1 MFPGCEPSSF
11 FLRLMQ
17 TPSCGAC
24 MLGMQQRNSHGLLKS
39 YGERGTAWPLSQG
52 ENASTLAL
60 TGFYWLSNS
69 IHQRRFSFSMHKF
82 ALDDYFLQVTKE
94 RMILIMSC
102 RLTRKKCCK
111 CKGMIRLI
119 GLVTLQSLGEL
130 AQTSGTQGWWSFSKR
145 KSQSSL
151 DIMQVWFPTG
161 EPICG
166 FGILHDTT
174 HLWAFS

>member
-69 IHQRRFSFSMHKF
+69 IHQRMFSFIMLRF
-82 ALDDYFLQVTKE
+82 ALGDYFFTDNKGKDVTDYLLQISKE
-94 RMILIMSC
+94 KMLQMQGNDKSDWS
-102 RLTRKKCCK
+102 
-111 CKGMIRLI
+111 GY
-119 GLVTLQSLGEL
+119 TLSLGEL
-130 AQTSGTQGWWSFSKR
+130 AQTSGSYFK
-145 KSQSSL
+145 
-151 DIMQVWFPTG
+151 DMQ
-161 EPICG
+161 
-166 FGILHDTT
+166 
-174 HLWAFS
+174 